1 MHDKVHARLL
11 KAGWDFRVMDPK
23 KFKAMTMPQR
33 VEAFYDFR
41 EAVQEI
47 NGWVIKQKQLGK

>member
-1 MHDKVHARLL
+1 
-11 KAGWDFRVMDPK
+11 MDPK

-41 EAVQEI
+41 EAVQGI